1 MDVQFTWSG
10 GVLMCMLLH
19 KRTSAVCAGPVSDS
33 DSVAMTYYLKSM
45 HGFVIV
51 APRLA
56 FNFS

>member
-1 MDVQFTWSG
+1 
-10 GVLMCMLLH
+10 MCMLLH